1 MRIVP
6 LLFVALATAACSSGG
21 AATDTP
27 AGGYAAGPGGPP
39 PVPVTTAA
47 VVVKTMP
54 VNVRANGTVQAAS
67 VVEIRA
73 QVTGALTD
81 VHFTEGQDVR
91 ANQPLFTLDSRPFEA
106 AVKQAQANLARNTA
120 QQTNAKADLARA
132 TDLFAK
138 GLIPRSQFDLA
149 TTAAAALDATVA
161 ADTAQVE
168 NAKLQMQYTKIAAPM
183 DGRTGALMA
192 HAGDLVRAN
201 DTTPLVVIQR
211 VTPIDVSF
219 SVPARQL
226 PDVRRYHAQRPLA
239 VEARIAGSADGAVH
253 GTLDF
258 IDSAVD
264 PSTGTIRLKGRFTNA
279 DRRLWPGS
287 FVDVTLQLTTDPKAL
302 VVPAHAVQT
311 GQQGPYVYLVKA
323 DKTVEMRQVTVA
335 RSEDGQAIIE
345 RGLQAG
351 DEVVADGHLRL
362 TPGAR
367 IVLKPAAD
375 APQQP

>member
-1 MRIVP
+1 
-6 LLFVALATAACSSGG
+6 
-21 AATDTP
+21 
-27 AGGYAAGPGGPP
+27 
-39 PVPVTTAA
+39 
-47 VVVKTMP
+47 
-54 VNVRANGTVQAAS
+54 
-67 VVEIRA
+67 
-73 QVTGALTD
+73 
-81 VHFTEGQDVR
+81 
-91 ANQPLFTLDSRPFEA
+91 
-106 AVKQAQANLARNTA
+106 
-120 QQTNAKADLARA
+120 
-132 TDLFAK
+132 
-138 GLIPRSQFDLA
+138 
-149 TTAAAALDATVA
+149 
-161 ADTAQVE
+161 
-168 NAKLQMQYTKIAAPM
+168 
-183 DGRTGALMA
+183 
-192 HAGDLVRAN
+192 VRAN